1 MDYLFLALAHQ
12 RECKLKIDLTYLII
26 SLSSIITLINPLGVS
41 IIFASLVEDCSKQ
54 EKKKIAIKG
63 TMFAALILIVFA
75 FLGEIIFNFFGITMH
90 AFKIAGGILFIRLGI
105 NMVEAKASR
114 TKTTP
119 KEENE
124 AESKDEIAF
133 TPIGMPIVAG
143 PGAIT
148 SVMILYA
155 DAQNSVQSLS
165 LIVSILVCMIIT
177 CIVFIATDS
186 IINRFGM
193 IGLRITQRIMGLI
206 LMVIAIEFIVDGA
219 MPIMQK
225 ILTY

>member
-1 MDYLFLALAHQ
+1 MIDIEFFILCFSSLFA
-12 RECKLKIDLTYLII
+12 
-26 SLSSIITLINPLGVS
+26 LINPIGNIPIFITLTDSYTQKERNKIALKS
-41 IIFASLVEDCSKQ
+41 IIFSFIVLV
-54 EKKKIAIKG
+54 I
-63 TMFAALILIVFA
+63 FAVIGELIFS
-75 FLGEIIFNFFGITMH
+75 FYGITIH
-90 AFKIAGGILFIRLGI
+90 AFRIAGGILFIRLGI

-124 AESKDEIAF
+124 ADSKDEIAF
-133 TPIGMPIVAG
+133 TPIGMPIIAG

-155 DAQNSVQSLS
+155 DAQNSIQSLS
-165 LIVSILVCMIIT
+165 LIISILVCMIIT
-177 CIVFIATDS
+177 CTIFIATDS

-219 MPIMQK
+219 MPIMK
-225 ILTY
+225 EVLA

>member
-1 MDYLFLALAHQ
+1 MS
-12 RECKLKIDLTYLII
+12 IDLSYLII
-26 SLSSIITLINPLGVS
+26 CISSIITLINPLGVS
-41 IIFASLVEDCSKQ
+41 IVFASLVEDCSKK

-63 TMFAALILIVFA
+63 TMFASVVLIIFA
-75 FLGEIIFNFFGITMH
+75 FLGELIFNFFGITMH

-114 TKTTP
+114 TKSTP
-119 KEENE
+119 KEQTE

-133 TPIGMPIVAG
+133 TPIGMPIIAG

-155 DAQNSVQSLS
+155 DAQNSIQELS
-165 LIVSILVCMIIT
+165 LIASIFLCMIIT
-177 CIVFIATDS
+177 CIIFIATDS

-219 MPIMQK
+219 RPI
-225 ILTY
+225 ITTLIS

>member
-1 MDYLFLALAHQ
+1 
-12 RECKLKIDLTYLII
+12 
-26 SLSSIITLINPLGVS
+26 LINPLGVS
-41 IIFASLVEDCSKQ
+41 IVFASLVEDYSKK

-63 TMFAALILIVFA
+63 TIFASAVLIVFA
-75 FLGEIIFNFFGITMH
+75 FLGELIFNFFGITMH

-114 TKTTP
+114 TKSTP

-155 DAQNSVQSLS
+155 DAQNSMQEIS
-165 LIVSILVCMIIT
+165 LIASIFLCMIIT
-177 CIVFIATDS
+177 CTIFIATDS
-186 IINRFGM
+186 IINKFGM

-206 LMVIAIEFIVDGA
+206 LMVIAIEFIIDGA
-219 MPIMQK
+219 RPIIKTM
-225 ILTY
+225 IS